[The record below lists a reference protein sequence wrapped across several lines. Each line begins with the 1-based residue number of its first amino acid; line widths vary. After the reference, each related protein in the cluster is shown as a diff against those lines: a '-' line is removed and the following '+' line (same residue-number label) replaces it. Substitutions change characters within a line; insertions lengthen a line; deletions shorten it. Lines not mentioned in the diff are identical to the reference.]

1 MRCFFTS
8 LIDGTVAGTDIRD
21 IPGYQDAN
29 AYHDHSFYGNGCLQE
44 DVQGGV
50 SYSYETCSTRVIG
63 TYMNAEYQDIGVYYN
78 YQATSAGS
86 GASLNTDN
94 ANIPDTF
101 CPLGWQ
107 IPYGG
112 TGGDYYDKS
121 RSWRFLFNKYNA
133 LTTDKKL
140 GSYPLDFVLS
150 SHYGWHAGLLF
161 VLNGALFYTGTV
173 NATNGAYWFVSWSFN
188 APGFQ
193 NDSITKSDG
202 YPIRCASVLY
212 FSSTARWR
220 EHLQI

>member
-1 MRCFFTS
+1 M
-8 LIDGTVAGTDIRD
+8 AGTDIRD

-44 DVQGGV
+44 EVQGGV

-63 TYMNAEYQDIGVYYN
+63 TYMDAEYQDIGVYYN

-107 IPYGG
+107 MSYGG

-121 RSWRFLFNKYNA
+121 RSWNYFLNAYSIASDTPGSNKIR
-133 LTTDKKL
+133 
-140 GSYPLDFVLS
+140 SYPIS
-150 SHYGWHAGLLF
+150 YIYTGLLHM
-161 VLNGALFYTGTV
+161 ATGTISEQANFAIYHSATISDRSGTFRFKINSNSIWSNTDVKAISSPVRCV
-173 NATNGAYWFVSWSFN
+173 NFLASLHRRHGGRNEYTFSRFRL
-188 APGFQ
+188 
-193 NDSITKSDG
+193 
-202 YPIRCASVLY
+202 YP
-212 FSSTARWR
+212 
-220 EHLQI
+220 